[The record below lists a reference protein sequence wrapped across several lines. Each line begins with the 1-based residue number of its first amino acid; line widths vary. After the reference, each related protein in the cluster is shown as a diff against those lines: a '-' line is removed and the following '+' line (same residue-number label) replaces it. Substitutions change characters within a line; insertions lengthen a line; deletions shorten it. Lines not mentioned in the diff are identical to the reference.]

1 MAKKKNNLTLEEK
14 LKNALVPEEEQPYQ
28 IPENW
33 VWTRLG
39 EVVVIYRGVSYKK
52 NNVHSMKLDNDCLIL
67 RGGNIV
73 EGGITIDS
81 SDNVYIDKSLVKK
94 HQFLQKYD
102 VVIVSSTG
110 SIKVIGRAGVSLDN
124 YSDISFGAFLTLI
137 RSNNYMNKRYISYF
151 FQSDLYR
158 LRIQSLANGI
168 NINNIKNNYIKD
180 VICPLPPI
188 HEQQRIVERIE
199 SLFSKLDEAKEKI
212 QMSLD
217 SFENRKSAILYQAFS
232 GELTKKWREENGVKF
247 DDWEESTIENYATT
261 KYGYTESAN
270 FQEIGPKYLR
280 ITDIKNG
287 KVDWNMVPYCDI
299 SEENYRKY
307 KLEKFDIVVAR
318 TGATTG
324 KSYLILEDVKAVY
337 ASYLIKI
344 EIDKVELLTPQFLY
358 LFLQTQSYWNQ
369 IIDLSSGIAQPGV
382 NANKLKTINITV
394 PPLEEQK
401 EIVRIL
407 DNLFEKEQGTQ
418 ELIDLIENIDL
429 MKKSILARAFRGE
442 LGTNIPEEESA
453 IELLKSVLEV

>member
-14 LKNALVPEEEQPYQ
+14 LKNALVPQEEQPYK

-33 VWTRLG
+33 VWTYLLEGFAECKDKYRKPVNAKERESREGVVPYYGATGQVGWIDDYLTNEHLVLVGEDGAPFFELLKDKAYIIEGKAWINNHVHIVKSFYGMKGNEYLKHYLNIFNYNGYVNGTTRL
-39 EVVVIYRGVSYKK
+39 
-52 NNVHSMKLDNDCLIL
+52 KL
-67 RGGNIV
+67 
-73 EGGITIDS
+73 T
-81 SDNVYIDKSLVKK
+81 
-94 HQFLQKYD
+94 
-102 VVIVSSTG
+102 
-110 SIKVIGRAGVSLDN
+110 
-124 YSDISFGAFLTLI
+124 
-137 RSNNYMNKRYISYF
+137 
-151 FQSDLYR
+151 QSR
-158 LRIQSLANGI
+158 LREI
-168 NINNIKNNYIKD
+168 
-180 VICPLPPI
+180 PI
-188 HEQQRIVERIE
+188 PMAPILEQQRIVERIE

-217 SFENRKSAILYQAFS
+217 SFENRKSAILFKAFS

>member
-14 LKNALVPEEEQPYQ
+14 LKNALVPEEEQPYM

-39 EVVVIYRGVSYKK
+39 NIAYLFTGNSISSKIKESKYFGKSEGLSYIATK
-52 NNVHSMKLDNDCLIL
+52 
-67 RGGNIV
+67 
-73 EGGITIDS
+73 
-81 SDNVYIDKSLVKK
+81 
-94 HQFLQKYD
+94 
-102 VVIVSSTG
+102 
-110 SIKVIGRAGVSLDN
+110 
-124 YSDISFGAFLTLI
+124 DISFDHQIDYNNGVRIDDYQNFRIATSNTPLLCIEGGSSGKKIGFVLEDVCFGNKLCAFETQNLNSKLI
-137 RSNNYMNKRYISYF
+137 YYYLQTDIFVNQFNNKRHGLIGGVSIRELNQIS
-151 FQSDLYR
+151 
-158 LRIQSLANGI
+158 I
-168 NINNIKNNYIKD
+168 
-180 VICPLPPI
+180 PLPSLL
-188 HEQQRIVERIE
+188 EQQRIVERIE

-442 LGTNIPEEESA
+442 LGTNIPEEENA

>member
-429 MKKSILARAFRGE
+429 MKKTILARAFRGE

>member
-14 LKNALVPEEEQPYQ
+14 LQNALVPKEEQPYK
-28 IPENW
+28 IPDNW

-39 EVVVIYRGVSYKK
+39 NIAYLFTGNSISSKIKESKYFGKSEGLSYIATK
-52 NNVHSMKLDNDCLIL
+52 
-67 RGGNIV
+67 
-73 EGGITIDS
+73 
-81 SDNVYIDKSLVKK
+81 
-94 HQFLQKYD
+94 
-102 VVIVSSTG
+102 
-110 SIKVIGRAGVSLDN
+110 
-124 YSDISFGAFLTLI
+124 DISFDHQIDYNNGVRIDDYQNFRIATSNTPLLCTEGGSSGKKIGFVLEDVCFGNKLCAFETQNLNSKLI
-137 RSNNYMNKRYISYF
+137 YYYLQTDIFVNQFNNKRHGLIGGVSIRELNQIS
-151 FQSDLYR
+151 
-158 LRIQSLANGI
+158 I
-168 NINNIKNNYIKD
+168 
-180 VICPLPPI
+180 PLPSLL
-188 HEQQRIVERIE
+188 EQQRIVERIE

>member
-14 LKNALVPEEEQPYQ
+14 LKNALVPEEEQSYQ
-28 IPENW
+28 IPDNW

-39 EVVVIYRGVSYKK
+39 NIAYLFTGNSISSKIKESKYFGKSEGLSYIATK
-52 NNVHSMKLDNDCLIL
+52 
-67 RGGNIV
+67 
-73 EGGITIDS
+73 
-81 SDNVYIDKSLVKK
+81 
-94 HQFLQKYD
+94 
-102 VVIVSSTG
+102 
-110 SIKVIGRAGVSLDN
+110 
-124 YSDISFGAFLTLI
+124 DISFDHQIDYNNGVRIDDYQNFRIATSNTPLLCIEGGSSGKKIGFVLEDVCFGNKLCAFETQNLNSKLI
-137 RSNNYMNKRYISYF
+137 YYYLQTDIFVNQFNNKRHGLIGGVSIRELNQIS
-151 FQSDLYR
+151 
-158 LRIQSLANGI
+158 I
-168 NINNIKNNYIKD
+168 
-180 VICPLPPI
+180 PLPSLL
-188 HEQQRIVERIE
+188 EQQRIVERIE

-212 QMSLD
+212 KMSLD

-324 KSYLILEDVKAVY
+324 KSYLILEGVKAVY

-382 NANKLKTINITV
+382 NKLKTINITV